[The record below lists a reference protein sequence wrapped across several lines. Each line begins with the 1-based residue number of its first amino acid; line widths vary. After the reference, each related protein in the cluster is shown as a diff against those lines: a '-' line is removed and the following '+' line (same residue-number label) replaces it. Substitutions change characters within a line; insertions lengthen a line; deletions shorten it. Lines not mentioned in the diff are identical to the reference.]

1 MAKLYYKI
9 ELRIAEW
16 IEKELQDDSINGF
29 GDFFYYSDG
38 YLISDCEKIEG
49 YLTND
54 LLIGIIIKNRISL
67 QISSCYYNE
76 RYQME
81 QENFDFSDMREITGQ
96 PGEYLLLGK
105 GDSEDFF
112 AIIDFLE
119 IIEHDIEKE
128 IIEKNLTEIKKIH
141 PS

>member
-1 MAKLYYKI
+1 
-9 ELRIAEW
+9 
-16 IEKELQDDSINGF
+16 
-29 GDFFYYSDG
+29 
-38 YLISDCEKIEG
+38 
-49 YLTND
+49 
-54 LLIGIIIKNRISL
+54 
-67 QISSCYYNE
+67 
-76 RYQME
+76 ME